1 MHQAH
6 IPPPTTGWM
15 PASSV
20 APPSSRVATLLVAI
34 GCIVALQ
41 VWLIFNKSINWDEFF
56 HFSQI
61 YELKAGRLSRDLQVL
76 HARLFAWAP
85 LVSDD
90 IITQIQTARF
100 VMLGGELVAT
110 AAIIALAHRFV
121 SRETAWLA
129 GFAYLSA
136 GYVFNHGFSF
146 RSDPLLAGLLM
157 TALWALGTRKLNFA
171 TLGLVAMLIGAAGLM
186 NMKAVFYAPCFAG
199 IAWMRIADAPNRTT
213 ILLRLCAVP
222 AIAALAFFAL
232 FQLNRSDLPLAPS
245 MLGSLLTGH
254 NGFFSSGL
262 FAKGEYTLLQM
273 MIAPVITLATLMAPL
288 GWNKAGLSKPERIA
302 LASLLVPLL
311 SLVFYRN
318 TFPYYFTFLMPPVI
332 VAASPV
338 FDMMKQRLKLLPLMG
353 ILSLTPAAILIT
365 EPRDVIERQRTL
377 IAQLHRIYPEPVG
390 YLSYAGI
397 VPDYPRIINFLTS
410 GLGLKGYHNAGKPTI
425 ARQIEA
431 GNVAFVVADSPP
443 IRAGLHGLAKP
454 EAFQPEDN
462 RALKDNFL
470 PLSGPL
476 WLSGKWLCRR
486 GESEL
491 SIVRPGPYTLDGAN
505 AVIDGRIIR
514 HGQTIR
520 LARGSHQVTWQGK
533 VCGKLWALP
542 YLPQPIPILET
553 GPIKTRF

>member
-1 MHQAH
+1 MHQPT
-6 IPPPTTGWM
+6 IPQPSKVQSNMPPVI
-15 PASSV
+15 PV
-20 APPSSRVATLLVAI
+20 SSRLAVLAMAI

-41 VWLIFNKSINWDEFF
+41 IWLIFTKSINWDEFF

-110 AAIIALAHRFV
+110 GAIIGLSRRFV
-121 SRETAWLA
+121 SRETAWLT
-129 GFAYLSA
+129 GFAYLTA
-136 GYVFNHGFSF
+136 GFVFNHGFSF

-157 TALWALGTRKLNFA
+157 TALWVLGTRKLNFA

-199 IAWMRIADAPNRTT
+199 IAWMRIADEPNRKT
-213 ILLRLCAVP
+213 ILLGLCAVP
-222 AIAALAFFAL
+222 AIAAMAFFAL

-262 FAKGEYTLLQM
+262 FAKGEYTLIQM
-273 MIAPVITLATLMAPL
+273 MIAPVITLAIAMAPL
-288 GWNKAGLSKPERIA
+288 GWKKAGLPSAERIA

-318 TFPYYFTFLMPPVI
+318 TFPYYFTFLLAPVI
-332 VAASPV
+332 IAAAPTI
-338 FDMMKQRLKLLPLMG
+338 DMMKQRFGLLPLMG
-353 ILSLTPAAILIT
+353 ILALTPVTILMK

-377 IAQLHRIYPEPVG
+377 IAELHRIYPEPVG

-410 GLGLKGYHNAGKPTI
+410 GLGLKGYNNAGKPAI

-443 IRAGLHGLAKP
+443 ISAGLYGLAHP
-454 EAFQPEDN
+454 EGFQLEDY

-491 SIVRPGPYTLDGAN
+491 EIVRPGPYTLDGAI
-505 AVIDGRIIR
+505 AVIDGRTVR
-514 HGQTIR
+514 HGQVIR
-520 LARGSHQVTWQGK
+520 LERGIYRVTWQGK

-542 YLPQPIPILET
+542 YLPQPIPSLDT
-553 GPIKTRF
+553 GPIKTGF